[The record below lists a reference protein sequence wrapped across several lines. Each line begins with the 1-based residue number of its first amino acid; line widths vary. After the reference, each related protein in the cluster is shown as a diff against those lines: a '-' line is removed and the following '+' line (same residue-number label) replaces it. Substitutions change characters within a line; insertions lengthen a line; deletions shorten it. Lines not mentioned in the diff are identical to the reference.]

1 MLLRNRAEE
10 IVDMV
15 DKLEAEFR
23 SMEETISG
31 DIYIGGGET
40 DAMKQIARVVK
51 EFTITLSKYTLSP
64 IQRKRR

>member
-1 MLLRNRAEE
+1 MKKRSCQKRPEE

-15 DKLEAEFR
+15 DKLEAEFN

-51 EFTITLSKYTLSP
+51 DLQLSYPNIICNCYSK
-64 IQRKRR
+64 